1 MFDTYNESNY
11 EKAVMELFGNLGY
24 QTLYAPNIDRN
35 FKSPLY
41 DEILEEQIVSL
52 NPNLPRE
59 AIDDALYKLRNFD
72 NGELVRKN
80 EIFMDYLQNGIEVK
94 YFVKGEER
102 SAIVYVV
109 DYEDT
114 EKKFFHS
121 RQSVDVHGEQ
131 HASS

>member
-1 MFDTYNESNY
+1 MFDTYKESDY
-11 EKAVMELFGNLGY
+11 ENAIMELFGGLGY
-24 QTLYAPNIDRN
+24 QMVYAPDIERD
-35 FKSPLY
+35 FQSPLY